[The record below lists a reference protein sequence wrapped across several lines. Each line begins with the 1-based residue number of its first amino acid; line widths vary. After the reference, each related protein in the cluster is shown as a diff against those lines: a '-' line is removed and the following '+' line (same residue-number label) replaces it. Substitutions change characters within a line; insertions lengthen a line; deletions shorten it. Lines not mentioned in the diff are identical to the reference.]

1 MTSSSGTHPS
11 LIGRVQNRDTE
22 AWHRLVQIYTPLVM
36 SWCHRFGCDLHTSED
51 IAQETFL
58 AASRSIAS
66 LRPDGATGSFR
77 RWLWQ
82 IAKNKLIDLRRRY
95 PASMLPPGGSTAA
108 MHLLQI
114 AEVKQPNEP
123 ERLLECDPS
132 SPDMLRELI
141 LKALELVRVEFHE
154 TSWKAFWWSAIDG
167 LPTDVV
173 ANGCGG
179 QRIGNNASVRT
190 SVAQPNPAATSNR
203 ARGRSTL
210 VSL

>member
-11 LIGRVQNRDTE
+11 LIGRVQDRDPE
-22 AWHRLVQIYTPLVM
+22 AWRRLVQIYTPLVM

-66 LRPDGATGSFR
+66 LRSDGATGSFR

-95 PASMLPPGGSTAA
+95 PASMIPPGGSTAA

-114 AEVKQPNEP
+114 ADVKQSGEP
-123 ERLLECDPS
+123 ESLPDSDPS

-141 LKALELVRVEFHE
+141 FKALELVRVEFHE
-154 TSWKAFWWSAIDG
+154 TSWKAFWRSSIDG
-167 LPTDVV
+167 MPTDVV
-173 ANGCGG
+173 ANELGTTS
-179 QRIGNNASVRT
+179 ASVRQSRSRILRRLRT
-190 SVAQPNPAATSNR
+190 ELGDVAR
-203 ARGRSTL
+203 
-210 VSL
+210 